1 MANRGSLGSLHTYDF
16 TPPKS
21 KNESQGPEHRQIF
34 MRQTC
39 IRNILAQLVFANQ
52 FKCEIMVA
60 V

>member
-1 MANRGSLGSLHTYDF
+1 MIYSEITIWIRQAAAVLATLRIGTEED
-16 TPPKS
+16 
-21 KNESQGPEHRQIF
+21 RQIF